1 MAAGQAFTVKT
12 TFGIP
17 IGPTYAGAVT
27 VQPPAGGNNQ
37 PLIDQVITHSGSE
50 QQIYEAVD
58 HTKLQG
64 FGFTAKLLALNG
76 NVGTPAIVLKFKAAG
91 PAAADLTYTL
101 HDGESVAFPIN
112 TLTGDATSVKVLPDT
127 TSDFQITGMLVLTS

>member
-58 HTKLQG
+58 HTKLIFNNRG
-64 FGFTAKLLALNG
+64 RPERIDMNEGR
-76 NVGTPAIVLKFKAAG
+76 VFKG
-91 PAAADLTYTL
+91 IM
-101 HDGESVAFPIN
+101 G
-112 TLTGDATSVKVLPDT
+112 
-127 TSDFQITGMLVLTS
+127 